1 MKLSLKVEDQHRNP
15 QFQPHHHNKSN
26 HQNQNPLLLRAKI
39 PITVFGL
46 PFLYGVAAAD
56 PSDLSFCLRTNFP
69 TGPSLKLSYTPIST
83 TTAAAAA
90 AATTTPPLTLTL
102 KSGVS
107 LFGSPHNSPLIISAH
122 FTLSPQNPNP
132 TFSLQLKPQFG
143 DFSLCKTTYSAP
155 NPNPNLKANGEVSSM
170 GFVPLE
176 RPVVWTDLSMESC
189 NVKDSILSGIS
200 VRARTAFPVTKRVA
214 VNCRWG
220 VNFPSDFGKQLPFLT
235 VNKIGIERVDEVK
248 QDKEVNVKRNESNVG
263 DLEVLKGM
271 CFWMRR
277 ELDFL
282 QKENREMKHRLEE
295 MKLGHS
301 VRNHRR
307 DSDSV
312 TKKSLPVAESS
323 GGFEQWRSKKSGG
336 EDNGRK
342 ESKKSV
348 NQASDVASELER
360 AIKAASSQ

>member
-132 TFSLQLKPQFG
+132 TFSLQFKPQFG
-143 DFSLCKTTYSAP
+143 NFSLCKTTYSAP
-155 NPNPNLKANGEVSSM
+155 DTNPKANGGASSNSM

-176 RPVVWTDLSMESC
+176 RPMVWRDLTMESC
-189 NVKDSILSGIS
+189 SGKDSILSGIA

-214 VNCRWG
+214 VNFRWG
-220 VNFPSDFGKQLPFLT
+220 VNFPSDIGKQLPFLS
-235 VNKIGIERVDEVK
+235 VNKIGIERVDEA
-248 QDKEVNVKRNESNVG
+248 KEVKEVKVKRNVDN
-263 DLEVLKGM
+263 LEVLKGM

-277 ELDFL
+277 ELDVL
-282 QKENREMKHRLEE
+282 QKENREMKHALEE
-295 MKLGHS
+295 MNLGGG
-301 VRNHRR
+301 

-312 TKKSLPVAESS
+312 GKKSLPAVENS
-323 GGFEQWRSKKSGG
+323 GRFEQWRSKKS
-336 EDNGRK
+336 
-342 ESKKSV
+342 
-348 NQASDVASELER
+348 ELER
-360 AIKAASSQ
+360 AIK

>member
-69 TGPSLKLSYTPIST
+69 TGPSLKLSYTP
-83 TTAAAAA
+83 
-90 AATTTPPLTLTL
+90 
-102 KSGVS
+102 
-107 LFGSPHNSPLIISAH
+107 
-122 FTLSPQNPNP
+122 
-132 TFSLQLKPQFG
+132 SLQLKPQFG